1 MKINAAKIGI
11 FVVGGVVGAVISAVV
26 TRNLVDKTY
35 REAADE
41 EIYKAWKESK
51 TKIDGY
57 KAQIKELEEKISQQK
72 VTISTLADQVR
83 SNGGTPEVKEASED
97 DDTEDDIRP
106 SVGTSSR
113 EDLKD
118 SAKRTYERYSKRY
131 RTNEDD
137 IPEGVE
143 FMSPEIEEKLIE
155 KSGPRVISEEE
166 FSENCLDYTKSDLE
180 FYLFDGKML
189 SEDGEYLDN
198 YAGLVGENWKLHGHN
213 AGDEVYVRNDHLA
226 ADYRIIFMAG
236 AGEEHI
242 SMADGWDD

>member
-11 FVVGGVVGAVISAVV
+11 FVFGGAVGAVISAFV
-26 TRNLVDKTY
+26 TRKMVDETY
-35 REAADE
+35 RKAADD
-41 EIYKAWKESK
+41 EIYKIWQDSK
-51 TKIDGY
+51 KKNDEN
-57 KAQIKELEEKISQQK
+57 KAKIKELEEKISQQK
-72 VTISTLADQVR
+72 VTISTLADQIR
-83 SNGGTPEVKEASED
+83 SCGETPKLEKEPEED
-97 DDTEDDIRP
+97 ETEDDLRP
-106 SVGTSSR
+106 SVPTSAR
-113 EDLKD
+113 KD
-118 SAKRTYERYSKRY
+118 VRTVAKEHYERYSKRY
-131 RTNEDD
+131 KSDE
-137 IPEGVE
+137 VE
-143 FMSPEIEEKLIE
+143 FPGEVEEMSPEIEEELIE
-155 KSGPRVISEEE
+155 KSGPKVISEDD

-180 FYLFDGKML
+180 YYLFDGKML

>member
-11 FVVGGVVGAVISAVV
+11 FVVGGAVGAVISAVV

-131 RTNEDD
+131 RPNEDD

-143 FMSPEIEEKLIE
+143 FMSPEIEEKMIE

-198 YAGLVGENWKLHGHN
+198 YAGLVGENWKLHGRN

-242 SMADGWDD
+242 SMADMWDD

>member
-11 FVVGGVVGAVISAVV
+11 FVVGGAIGAVISAVV

-131 RTNEDD
+131 RPNEDD

-143 FMSPEIEEKLIE
+143 FMSPEIEEKMIE

>member
-1 MKINAAKIGI
+1 MKINVAKIGI
-11 FVVGGVVGAVISAVV
+11 FVFGGAIGAVVSAVV

-35 REAADE
+35 REAADK
-41 EIYKAWKESK
+41 EIYEAWKESK
-51 TKIDGY
+51 TKSDGY

-83 SNGGTPEVKEASED
+83 SNGGTPEIKEASED
-97 DDTEDDIRP
+97 DDTEDDIRH
-106 SVGTSSR
+106 SVGKSTR
-113 EDLKD
+113 EDPRD
-118 SAKRTYERYSKRY
+118 VAKRTYERYSKRF
-131 RTNEDD
+131 RSDNED

-143 FMSPEIEEKLIE
+143 FMSPEIEEEVIE
-155 KSGPRVISEEE
+155 KSGPKVISEDD
-166 FSENCLDYTKSDLE
+166 FSENCLDYSKTDLE
-180 FYLFDGKML
+180 FYLYDGKML

-213 AGDEVYVRNDHLA
+213 AGDEVYVRNDRLA

-242 SMADGWDD
+242 SMADIWDD